1 MQFEHRRRVAGG
13 LAGYNFEMAPNPRE
27 KPRGPWTAAEI
38 ARNER
43 ADKAQVAHDRARGV
57 SANLEQA
64 VALSRFANRFS
75 EAFRHAR
82 RA

>member
-1 MQFEHRRRVAGG
+1 
-13 LAGYNFEMAPNPRE
+13 MAAEPKS

-38 ARNER
+38 ASNER
-43 ADKAQVAHDRARGV
+43 ANQAQVAHDRARGV
-57 SANLEQA
+57 SANLEEA

-75 EAFRHAR
+75 EAFRHVR